1 AARPQAA
8 AHRTRA
14 AGSPTDGD
22 RTAAQRPAAGSR
34 APASA
39 LPRPAARVP
48 ARARPARCRA
58 PPAAAAA
65 RPPRPAARAG
75 PAAARPARPAA
86 GVPRAAMARRSAA
99 AAADAGAPAASAT
112 RRTPWAAAAGAGPG
126 AAAAAAPARPTRPV
140 PTEAATPG
148 SFAGAPLAR
157 AEQGLQRPQ
166 QRLAEHVHRVADAGP
181 VEACV
186 QFALGLA
193 EPGQEPGTQR
203 ARVTGQ
209 RLAGLRIDETA
220 PVVEREIALGHGQQL
235 DRQHFPARRGQ
246 AR

>member
-1 AARPQAA
+1 
-8 AHRTRA
+8 HRTRA

-65 RPPRPAARAG
+65 RPPRPAARAR
-75 PAAARPARPAA
+75 PAAARPAPPAR
-86 GVPRAAMARRSAA
+86 GPP
-99 AAADAGAPAASAT
+99 PAASAT

-126 AAAAAAPARPTRPV
+126 AAAAAAPARPMRPV
-140 PTEAATPG
+140 ATEAATPG

-220 PVVEREIALGHGQQL
+220 P
-235 DRQHFPARRGQ
+235 
-246 AR
+246 